1 MNTRHYLMFDG
12 TTYAIWESEPSGSG
26 IRELQEKKPWFE
38 IIGKARGYE
47 TRAEAEAERQ
57 RLEDSE

>member
-1 MNTRHYLMFDG
+1 MFDG
-12 TTYAIWESEPSGSG
+12 TTYAIWESDPSGLG